1 MTHRICA
8 PVLATIIAA
17 TCFDVAIAAPKYGPG
32 ASDKEIKIGQTTAYS
47 GAFSAWSAAAQVQA
61 AYFKMLNEEGGV
73 NGRKINFVSLD
84 DSYSPPKTVEQTR
97 RLVESDEVLFL
108 FGSLGAAS
116 NTAVHKYLNAKK
128 IPQLFPQSGAAKWSD
143 PKKFPWTMGWMP
155 SFANEGFIYGKY
167 VLAHIPDAKVAVF
180 FQNDDYGKDYIA
192 GFKRALGGSAA
203 KMIVSEKSYEST
215 DPTVDSQIVLLKS
228 SGANVLMDAS
238 SPKFAAQAIRK
249 MGEIGWR
256 PTHFLASPSAVI
268 DRVFKVAG
276 LDYSKGIIS
285 AAYLKD
291 PGNPAMKD
299 DSGVKDYL
307 AFLAKYLPNLDP
319 QNRNAVWGYASAETI
334 TAVLKQCGD
343 DLTRENVMHQ
353 AANLRDVSVTML
365 LPGILMNTSSSDY
378 EPIEDERLQVF
389 DGSDMKTMNEK
400 AEK

>member
-1 MTHRICA
+1 MALRILA
-8 PVLATIIAA
+8 PVLATVIAA
-17 TCFDVAIAAPKYGPG
+17 TSFDAANAAPKYGPG

-47 GAFSAWSAAAQVQA
+47 GAFSAWSIAAQVQA
-61 AYFKMLNEEGGV
+61 AYFKMLNEKGGV
-73 NGRKINFVSLD
+73 NDRKINLISLD

-108 FGSLGAAS
+108 FSSLGAAS

-143 PKKFPWTMGWMP
+143 PVKFPWTMGWMP

-167 VLAHIPDAKVAVF
+167 VLAHMPDARIAVF

-192 GFKRALGGSAA
+192 GFKKGLGDNAA
-203 KMIVSEKSYEST
+203 KMIVSETNYEST
-215 DPTVDSQIVLLKS
+215 DPTVDSQIVTMKA

-249 MGEIGWR
+249 MGEVGWR

-276 LDYSKGIIS
+276 LEYSKGIIS

-299 DSGVKDYL
+299 DPGVRDYL
-307 AFLAKYLPNLDP
+307 AFMAKYLPNIDP
-319 QNRNAVWGYASAETI
+319 HNSNAVWGYASAETI
-334 TAVLKQCGD
+334 VQVLKQCGN

-353 AANLRDVSVTML
+353 ATNLKDVSGTML
-365 LPGILMNTSSSDY
+365 LPGILMNTSPSDY
-378 EPIEDERLQVF
+378 QPIEDERLQVF
-389 DGSDMKTMNEK
+389 DGVNMQMLDDKPKN
-400 AEK
+400 